1 MAVLHFV
8 TQFTDVYRHFGENK
22 KNCLEK
28 TVVKMCIRFKE
39 KVAYVS
45 TKNYFLKKV
54 QNLKRIKTKKQ

>member
-45 TKNYFLKKV
+45 KKNYF
-54 QNLKRIKTKKQ
+54 